1 MINYFEIKNETMD
14 DLLNSKILLARDV
27 LELKANLSGFIKQ
40 IFMVFHGLFSRDFT
54 GSIEDKKI
62 FEETYPY
69 LSKLAKKEIG
79 TDYISKIIEFL
90 SKARDKFMHGFSY
103 MNFDDAEMVKIVSKI
118 DNYNPDCLYTKNNKI
133 TYAGFFAFL
142 CCFSNDKMINYYLK
156 SSRVNHKPHF
166 GIKLVDK
173 DAFTTDE
180 YSSLTTGAV
189 GMKDEILIRK
199 PENTSDVITAIFG
212 KFMDVICKDK
222 NNNFSYDSGIR
233 DDVCDFFISGSYKNN
248 ILIISKNSLFLDY
261 FEKDYKLEIKDENAF
276 ISLCEQVPPFYLV
289 AHLKKMG
296 ITEFNSNTLSKS
308 DIDFITKY
316 NKPKYYVDKNINTLF
331 YPKSEADVRF
341 VGQIISS
348 TLLYMF
354 INFEETVYGYFQLDS
369 SEGYSKIS
377 KALKHIGI
385 SGELFKSLVA
395 IRNFFAHQYIIGDYI
410 YAFDKFYKVTIKF
423 VFETLEDFVKELEE
437 MNLEQVTERRNA
449 LEAEIRSAKSEE
461 ELQGMEEKINAI
473 NVRMEE
479 LRALEQRKQAVTELQ
494 TGEAKGK
501 EIENNMEER
510 SMKNK
515 EIRNSEAYINAYAKY
530 IKTEDDKE
538 VRALLTQNAEDG
550 TIAVP
555 DMVVAAVQTAWD
567 NEPILAEVKKT
578 TMKGNVK
585 IGFEISATG
594 AVEHTEGGTAVTEET
609 LVLGIATLTPIS
621 IKKWISIS
629 DEVLDMNGEA
639 FLNYIYSELGY
650 HIAKKCADE
659 IIADILATDGTGSS
673 TVPVQAKVSAAVG
686 LATIAQAVA
695 NLSDEASNPVVIMN
709 KLTYADFK
717 AAQANA
723 NYGQDIFDGLEVI
736 FNNTIEPYTS
746 ADSGDTYAI
755 VGDLGRGVQANF
767 PAGEEIEFKFDDK
780 VLMTQD
786 LVRVLGRMYCGH
798 AVVAPKTFV
807 QITKPASV

>member
-1 MINYFEIKNETMD
+1 MINYYEIKNETMD

-40 IFMVFHGLFSRDFT
+40 IFMVFHGIFSRDFT

-79 TDYISKIIEFL
+79 KDYISKIIEFL
-90 SKARDKFMHGFSY
+90 SKARDKFMHGVSY

-118 DNYNPDCLYTKNNKI
+118 YNYSSDCSYVKNNKI

-166 GIKLVDK
+166 TIKLVDK
-173 DAFTTDE
+173 NAFTTDE
-180 YSSLTTGAV
+180 YSSLTADAV

-212 KFMDVICKDK
+212 KFMEVLCEDK

-248 ILIISKNSLFLDY
+248 ILIINKNSLFLDY
-261 FEKDYKLEIKDENAF
+261 FEKDYKLEIKDENTF

-296 ITEFNSNTLSKS
+296 ITEFDSNTLSKS
-308 DIDFITKY
+308 DIDFILKY
-316 NKPKYYVDKNINTLF
+316 NKPKYYVDKNINTIF

-377 KALKHIGI
+377 KALRHIGI

-423 VFETLEDFVKELEE
+423 VFKTLEDFINKLKVKDEHLYKMVSGDFTHRLVTQLIYFKYADIIRASSDFLEREFDFELAKKLQMKELRQASSIITTDIENIISNVMGE
-437 MNLEQVTERRNA
+437 HSIKFNQQEVKYIIKTSFNYKGTQINLFTIGKPNLSKSFPGAKFNCVN
-449 LEAEIRSAKSEE
+449 EIRDGFVFIR
-461 ELQGMEEKINAI
+461 EL
-473 NVRMEE
+473 
-479 LRALEQRKQAVTELQ
+479 
-494 TGEAKGK
+494 
-501 EIENNMEER
+501 EIEE
-510 SMKNK
+510 
-515 EIRNSEAYINAYAKY
+515 
-530 IKTEDDKE
+530 
-538 VRALLTQNAEDG
+538 
-550 TIAVP
+550 
-555 DMVVAAVQTAWD
+555 
-567 NEPILAEVKKT
+567 
-578 TMKGNVK
+578 
-585 IGFEISATG
+585 
-594 AVEHTEGGTAVTEET
+594 
-609 LVLGIATLTPIS
+609 
-621 IKKWISIS
+621 
-629 DEVLDMNGEA
+629 
-639 FLNYIYSELGY
+639 
-650 HIAKKCADE
+650 
-659 IIADILATDGTGSS
+659 
-673 TVPVQAKVSAAVG
+673 
-686 LATIAQAVA
+686 
-695 NLSDEASNPVVIMN
+695 
-709 KLTYADFK
+709 
-717 AAQANA
+717 
-723 NYGQDIFDGLEVI
+723 
-736 FNNTIEPYTS
+736 
-746 ADSGDTYAI
+746 
-755 VGDLGRGVQANF
+755 
-767 PAGEEIEFKFDDK
+767 
-780 VLMTQD
+780 
-786 LVRVLGRMYCGH
+786 
-798 AVVAPKTFV
+798 
-807 QITKPASV
+807 